1 MNESTCRQIVDGQ
14 DVGVLPVRLEHE
26 RILLVDQRALPDK
39 LELFDAT
46 ELEDMCFAI
55 REMVVRGAPSIG
67 VAAAL
72 ALATYGKKSA
82 KGKSST
88 KDLLHDLQQAGKQLE
103 STRPTAVNLKWAIEK
118 IYLAAADEVK
128 RDGNIAATTLA
139 DRLVELATSMLDSHI
154 KTNMLLSTMGSS
166 LIPQNASILT
176 HCNAGSLATC
186 GWGTALG
193 VIRSA
198 KGAGLNPSVFV
209 DETRP
214 RNQGSRLTIWELV
227 QDGIPC
233 TLICDS
239 LAGYLM
245 AKKKID
251 LVIVGADRIALN
263 GDTANKVGTYSLAVL
278 AKAHGIPFYV
288 AAPLS
293 TFDPS
298 LPRGDEIV
306 IEERSA
312 EELIKFGDHPI
323 TLSNANALNL
333 AFDVTPGSLI
343 TAIITE
349 GGILRSSYERSIPQ
363 ILGAEKQ
370 RNVEFSK

>member
-1 MNESTCRQIVDGQ
+1 MTEGSCRQVIDGQ
-14 DVGVLPVRLEHE
+14 DVGVLPVRFDKG
-26 RILLVDQRALPDK
+26 RIFLVDQRYLPDK
-39 LELFDAT
+39 LEYFDAT

-55 REMVVRGAPSIG
+55 RDMVVRGAPAIG

-72 ALATYGKKSA
+72 ALAYHCKKLAEDSRSNLA
-82 KGKSST
+82 
-88 KDLLHDLQQAGKQLE
+88 LLDMLGEAGDKLQI
-103 STRPTAVNLKWAIEK
+103 TRPTAVNLRWAIEK
-118 IYLAAADEVK
+118 MHQFASDQAQNEA
-128 RDGNIAATTLA
+128 NISAKTLA
-139 DRLVELATSMLDSHI
+139 DRLIEHAVDMLDSHI
-154 KTNMLLSTMGSS
+154 ANNKALSTMGSS
-166 LIPQNASILT
+166 LIPKNASILT

-198 KGAGLNPSVFV
+198 KLAGLNPSVFV

-227 QDGIPC
+227 QDEIPC

-278 AKAHGIPFYV
+278 ANAHGIPFYV

-293 TFDPS
+293 TFDS
-298 LPRGDEIV
+298 TLATGNEIV
-306 IEERSA
+306 IEERSP
-312 EELIKFGDHPI
+312 EEIIKFGDQAT
-323 TLSNANALNL
+323 TLPNTNVLNL
-333 AFDVTPGSLI
+333 AFDLTPGKLI

-349 GGILRSSYERSIPQ
+349 GGILRSDYQHSITQ
-363 ILGAEKQ
+363 ALELAK
-370 RNVEFSK
+370 

>member
-1 MNESTCRQIVDGQ
+1 MNEGTCRQVIDGQ
-14 DVGVLPVRLEHE
+14 DVGVLPVRLEDE
-26 RILLVDQRALPDK
+26 RILLVDQRSLPDK
-39 LELFDAT
+39 LEFFDAT
-46 ELEDMCFAI
+46 ELKDMCFAI

-72 ALATYGKKSA
+72 ALAAHGKQSA
-82 KGKSST
+82 KGKSSAT
-88 KDLLHDLQQAGKQLE
+88 DLLPDLQEAGKQLQ
-103 STRPTAVNLKWAIEK
+103 STRPTGVNLKWAVEK
-118 IYLAAADEVK
+118 IYLAADQQVK
-128 RDGNIAATTLA
+128 GDTKVAATTLA
-139 DRLVELATSMLDSHI
+139 DRLVELAASMLDSHI
-154 KTNMLLSTMGSS
+154 RTNMVLSALGSA
-166 LIPQNASILT
+166 LIPENASVLT

-198 KGAGLNPSVFV
+198 KFAGLNPNVFV

-214 RNQGSRLTIWELV
+214 RNQGSRLTVWELV

-293 TFDPS
+293 TFDPT
-298 LPRGDEIV
+298 LPTGDGIV

-312 EELIKFGDHPI
+312 DEIIKFGDHSI

-333 AFDVTPGSLI
+333 AFDLTPGSLI

-363 ILGAEKQ
+363 ALGVEKQ
-370 RNVEFSK
+370 